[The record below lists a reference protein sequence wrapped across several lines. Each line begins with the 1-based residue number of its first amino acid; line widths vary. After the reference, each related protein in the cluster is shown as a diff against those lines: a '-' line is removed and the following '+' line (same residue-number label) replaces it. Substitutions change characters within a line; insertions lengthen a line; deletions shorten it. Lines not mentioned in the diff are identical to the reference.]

1 MIALGSAC
9 LFNIVAMAF
18 VKGVGSASNHI
29 AVTLLNNK
37 TQVGTTTTTYQAV
50 VAANANGGNRKAS
63 S

>member
-1 MIALGSAC
+1 MFIQHCSNGIRKGRRFSIKPHC
-9 LFNIVAMAF
+9 CNII
-18 VKGVGSASNHI
+18 KQQ
-29 AVTLLNNK
+29 K